1 MFRQAGLLHSY
12 DLILA
17 AETIYSESS
26 FGAFTA
32 LLQQVGPDSEV
43 QHYMYVYMNVA
54 AFPADAWSLLVP
66 GRSAAGLVC
75 HIRLLRCLADE
86 HTEQCSSFE
95 LRARTLNPKALKKK
109 QKGLGTLNPLLEPC
123 CGVAVHLGVERC
135 IRWLAD

>member
-32 LLQQVGPDSEV
+32 LLQQVGLGSAV
-43 QHYMYVYMNVA
+43 HYHTYVYMNVA
-54 AFPADAWSLLVP
+54 AFPAGAWFLLVP

-86 HTEQCSSFE
+86 HTGECSSFE
-95 LRARTLNPKALKKK
+95 LRARTLNPKAL
-109 QKGLGTLNPLLEPC
+109 NPEP
-123 CGVAVHLGVERC
+123 
-135 IRWLAD
+135 